1 MDTILGI
8 ILIFAAGVILLLLL
22 LIPFALIAWLAN
34 VIVMLFGIFAPVSSE
49 HEAK

>member
-8 ILIFAAGVILLLLL
+8 ILIFAACVAFLLLVLVPL
-22 LIPFALIAWLAN
+22 ALFAWLLN
-34 VIVMLFGIFAPVSSE
+34 TIVMFFSMFEKDAAE